1 MGTQPLSRAID
12 VDVDYYQQMYDPAWA
27 EQSPRPQTKKARKK
41 PPKTQQIVA
50 ELTDETVGLEGGFE
64 TTYRPGEFEGV
75 WLLDSLRG
83 FYDRDLLSDILAV
96 VKGGKEANVYRC
108 AGGPGAHAELVAAK
122 VYRPRSLRNL
132 RNDKMYRE
140 GRQVLTGDGKAV
152 KNNDHR
158 IMRALNKKTAFGQQV
173 AHTSWLMY
181 EYTTLERLHQA
192 GASVPRPI
200 AVDGNAI
207 LMQYFG
213 DRMVAA
219 PTLHEI
225 RLEPQAAR
233 RLLDQVVFNL
243 ELMLASDMIHGDL
256 SAYNILYWAD
266 EMTIIDFPQVTNAK
280 GNSNARFILSR
291 DVRRVCEYFQLQGVN
306 ANPRALADHLWQRFQ
321 ERSANDI
328 LADLSRTLET
338 FDQDDV

>member
-1 MGTQPLSRAID
+1 MDKQPLSQDMTAE
-12 VDVDYYQQMYDPAWA
+12 YYQQLYDPAWA
-27 EQSPRPQTKKARKK
+27 DEPVRSERKLSHKKVKK
-41 PPKTQQIVA
+41 MRQVVA
-50 ELTDETVGLEGGFE
+50 SLTDETVGLEAGFQ
-64 TTYRPGEFEGV
+64 TSYTPGEFEGV

-83 FYDRDLLSDILAV
+83 FYDRDLISDILAI

-108 AGGPGAHAELVAAK
+108 VGGPGAHTDLVAAK

-158 IMRALNKKTAFGQQV
+158 IMRALNKKTAFGQEV

-200 AVDGNAI
+200 GVDGNAI

-213 DRMVAA
+213 DRQIAA
-219 PTLHEI
+219 PTLHEV

-233 RLLDQVVFNL
+233 RLLDQVMHNL
-243 ELMLASDMIHGDL
+243 ELMLQTDLIHGDL
-256 SAYNILYWAD
+256 SAYNILYWQG

-291 DVRRVCEYFQLQGVN
+291 DVRRVCEYFQLQGID
-306 ANPRALADHLWQRFQ
+306 ANPHALADHLWQRYQ

-328 LADLSRTLET
+328 LADLSRTLAE
-338 FDQDDV
+338 FGQEDE

>member
-1 MGTQPLSRAID
+1 MTAD
-12 VDVDYYQQMYDPAWA
+12 ADYYQQLYDPAWLDEPA
-27 EQSPRPQTKKARKK
+27 RPARKLSHKHVRKAR
-41 PPKTQQIVA
+41 QEIA
-50 ELTDETVGLEGGFE
+50 ALTDETVGLEAGFQ
-64 TTYRPGEFEGV
+64 TTYTPGEFEGG

-83 FYDRDLLSDILAV
+83 FYDRDLISDILAI

-108 AGGPGAHAELVAAK
+108 VGGPGAHADLVAAK

-158 IMRALNKKTAFGQQV
+158 IMRALNKKTAFGQEV

-181 EYTTLERLHQA
+181 EYKTLEQLHQA

-200 AVDGNAI
+200 GVDGNAI

-225 RLEPQAAR
+225 RLDPPAAR
-233 RLLDQVVFNL
+233 RLLDEVMQNL
-243 ELMLASDMIHGDL
+243 EVMLQADLIHGDL
-256 SAYNILYWAD
+256 SAYNILYWEG

-280 GNSNARFILSR
+280 GNSSARFILNR
-291 DVRRVCEYFQLQGVN
+291 DVRRVCEYVQLQGVS
-306 ANPRALADHLWQRFQ
+306 ANPRALADHLWQRYQ

-328 LADLSRTLET
+328 LADLSRTMAA
-338 FDQDDV
+338 FDQDDE